1 MTTPPP
7 GVDSPLH
14 AANQTIATLLEPA
27 YWAALCPSLSCTR
40 DSAATRTADAA
51 AAASAASATRSDSI
65 VTTHSALRDPA
76 ELRERLVQ
84 RGFFRLAAPA
94 LADVVPPTLV
104 ARLAEG
110 VAQLRALGHPAS
122 AIGMYDEAWE
132 LAACVSPLLEAVSG
146 NEPLGDWF
154 TFFVH
159 HTPAAPGSKPAPAA
173 TGSGWA
179 PHRDRPASDS
189 ASFRSDGTPKYTT
202 VWIALSD
209 ATPESSCLY
218 VLPREADP
226 GYDSSGDA
234 LAGVLA
240 TPVSWQRIVA
250 QPCAA
255 GGLLCFSHRLLH
267 WGSQAEAGAAPRIA
281 LSFAFAD
288 RSFEAPFF
296 SSADFLPFPP
306 LALRLGLRAGQ
317 AIAYQSQV
325 ALSKAQLAL
334 ETRIFHSQKRFF
346 SADYADKVASAA
358 QFAKFLAAR

>member
-51 AAASAASATRSDSI
+51 AAAASAASAARSDSI

-110 VAQLRALGHPAS
+110 VAQ
-122 AIGMYDEAWE
+122 
-132 LAACVSPLLEAVSG
+132 LLEAVSG